1 MIETETGNI
10 QDMFK
15 TAIDSIVNGGTNE
28 VPPSNTTQAE
38 DDNRRQQEEIERR
51 NQILQQQRAQQIA
64 QQQRSQ
70 QNFQNTLNMFENPML
85 NIDEISKQL
94 DNMID
99 TKNIPGESKIM
110 YYIMGGGILLSIFF
124 MMNKSYTKREEYY

>member
-1 MIETETGNI
+1 MSETETGNI

-15 TAIDSIVNGGTNE
+15 NAIDNIVNGGNE
-28 VPPSNTTQAE
+28 APVANQA
-38 DDNRRQQEEIERR
+38 DDENRRQQEELNRQ

-99 TKNIPGESKIM
+99 TKNIPIQSNLM
-110 YYIMGGGILLSIFF
+110 YYIIGGGILLSIFV